1 MPNNK
6 YQTVN
11 ILPSHKRIKAGKILL
26 ILFALIFINVPFIH
40 SQSVVK
46 IGVALPMFSESE
58 DNTKKQL
65 GNEILD
71 GIKFALTEYS
81 KNAPVKVT
89 LEVMDTRRDPV
100 TANEV
105 IKGFGEDESIIG
117 VIGPVF
123 SSELTESAVNG
134 PQFKLPI
141 VSPTATGDDLA
152 ENYNY
157 VFQLNPSYE
166 VRGKLMADYLIK
178 RNGMKNFAI
187 ISEEAYGD
195 NFRKHFEDEVKTMG
209 GKILIAQTYKK
220 DPQSITD
227 QINAIIKYIK
237 ENDLFINAANL
248 NLTQKQKLESS
259 GVRWSL
265 IDSSVT
271 LNMDVSIYYMFGKNA
286 KKMVDTMNIKPYKLK
301 PETTKFIQGVI
312 DAIYIPISNPG
323 EINVIVPQLFSD
335 GLSMYIAGTG
345 DWNNEKILEDNK
357 VYLKNVV
364 FESEYYPSDNDPEYA
379 ELKENVK
386 KSKFKLSKNF
396 LFGYDT
402 GKLIFKL
409 IGDGAKSR
417 EQLNTALKNLVNY
430 DAIKSKIS
438 LDYHG
443 INSELNILRYD
454 DGIKLVETYKL
465 SK

>member
-1 MPNNK
+1 MGITKIRYQRTNNK
-6 YQTVN
+6 YQIVN
-11 ILPSHKRIKAGKILL
+11 FKILL
-26 ILFALIFINVPFIH
+26 TILALIFINVSHLH
-40 SQSVVK
+40 SQNAVK
-46 IGVALPMFSESE
+46 IGVAFPMFSESE

-65 GNEILD
+65 GTEILD

-89 LEVMDTRRDPV
+89 LEVMDTKRDPV
-100 TANEV
+100 IANEV

-123 SSELTESAVNG
+123 SSELTEAANNG
-134 PQFKLPI
+134 PFFKMPI
-141 VSPTATGDDLA
+141 ISPTATGDELA
-152 ENYNY
+152 SNYNY

-166 VRGKLMADYLIK
+166 VRGRLMADYLIK
-178 RNGMKNFAI
+178 KNGLKNFAI
-187 ISEEAYGD
+187 ISEETYGD
-195 NFRKHFEDEVKTMG
+195 NFRKHFEEEVKTMG
-209 GKILIAQTYKK
+209 GKVVITQTYAK
-220 DPQSITD
+220 DPQNITE

-265 IDSSVT
+265 IDSSISM
-271 LNMDVSIYYMFGKNA
+271 NMDVSIYYMFGKNA
-286 KKMVDTMNIKPYKLK
+286 KKMVDTMNIKPSKLK
-301 PETTKFIQGVI
+301 PEATKFIQGLI
-312 DAIYIPISNPG
+312 DAIYIPIANPN

-345 DWNNEKILEDNK
+345 DWNNEKTLEENK

-364 FESEYYPSDNDPEYA
+364 FESEYYPDNNDPDFTA
-379 ELKENVK
+379 LKENVK
-386 KSKFKLSKNF
+386 KSKYKISKNF
-396 LFGYDT
+396 LFGYDA

-409 IGDGAKSR
+409 IGEGAKTR
-417 EQLNTALKNLVNY
+417 EQLNTALKNIVNY

-454 DGIKLVETYKL
+454 NGINLVETYKL